1 MKKIIIGLVL
11 SFAFLV
17 AAFYFFIPGKIKIKE
32 TITVK
37 AALPAVSRMLT
48 NYKTWTQWWPG
59 HTFLASGKIVF
70 ANNREQFNPQG
81 NAFNVIDIDIY
92 SGGDTIASRMELAF
106 VNEDSMTIIWR
117 AVKMT
122 SSNPL
127 KRIADYR
134 NGRHTLKNINKLLEH
149 IKSFF
154 QKPENIYGFHIQ
166 KTKVVDS
173 VLISTRRSF
182 DHEPDVKDIDAMIQ
196 SLKKYIS
203 ENNALEKNYP
213 MLNVLM
219 IDSSD
224 YEAMTAIP
232 VDRAL
237 PDTDKFATKL
247 MLKGGNIL
255 EGQVQGGPYT
265 IKSAVNQLETYRADH
280 QYTSP
285 AIPYQLLV
293 TDRAKEADTT
303 KWITK
308 LYYPIL

>member
-1 MKKIIIGLVL
+1 MKKILIGLVL
-11 SFAFLV
+11 SIAFLV
-17 AAFYFFIPGKIKIKE
+17 VAFYFIIPGKIKIKE

-37 AALPAVSRMLT
+37 AAVPAISRVLT
-48 NYKTWTQWWPG
+48 NYNSWAKWWPG
-59 HTFLASGKIVF
+59 KNVF
-70 ANNREQFNPQG
+70 AFGAEQYKPQSS
-81 NAFNVIDIDIY
+81 AFNVIMIDIY
-92 SGGDTIASRMELAF
+92 SGTDTVASRMDLALI
-106 VNEDSMTIIWR
+106 NEDSTTIIWS
-117 AVKMT
+117 AVKST
-122 SSNPL
+122 NTNPF
-127 KRIADYR
+127 KRFSDYR
-134 NGRHTLKNINKLLEH
+134 DGRHTKKNIKQLLEQ
-149 IKSFF
+149 IRSFF
-154 QKPENIYGFHIQ
+154 EKPENIYGFAVQ

-182 DHEPDVKDIDAMIQ
+182 DHQPGEKDIDAMIQ

-203 ENNALEKNYP
+203 ENNAVEKNYP

-219 IDSSD
+219 IDSSNF
-224 YEAMTAIP
+224 EVMTAIP

-255 EGQVQGGPYT
+255 EAQVKGGPYT
-265 IKSAVNQLETYRADH
+265 INSGVNQLETYRADH

-293 TDRAKEADTT
+293 TDRIKEADTT